1 MTEFDP
7 VPDRDAVDEVRQ
19 RWRETT
25 DTFGRVYDTALGVTD
40 PTPYTEIAA
49 TADCSPNAA
58 KKHLDRL
65 ADMGIVRADRD
76 AKPARYERNDSYL
89 EWQEAS
95 RIADERTV
103 EEIVERVGE
112 LETRRDEFRDRF
124 DATDPSSVSA
134 VDADEDE
141 DHGSIHARME
151 RLSEWQAI
159 ERDIRLYELARRI
172 AQNDGHLI
180 PA

>member
-1 MTEFDP
+1 MSEFDP
-7 VPDRDAVDEVRQ
+7 VPDSDAVDDVRQ

-25 DTFGRVYDTALGVTD
+25 DTFGRVYETALGVTE
-40 PTPYTEIAA
+40 PTTYPEIAS

-65 ADMGIVRADRD
+65 AEMGIVRADTD
-76 AKPARYERNDSYL
+76 AQPARYERDDGYL

-95 RIADERTV
+95 RIARELTV
-103 EEIVERVGE
+103 EEIIDRVRQ
-112 LETRRDEFRDRF
+112 LEARHEAFVDQFGAD
-124 DATDPSSVSA
+124 DPSAVSLLER
-134 VDADEDE
+134 D
-141 DHGSIHARME
+141 DHEEIHELME
-151 RLSEWQAI
+151 RLSDWEAV
-159 ERDIRLYELARRI
+159 ERDIRLYELARRL